1 MMDESPIKIKDIIEA
16 LLFGGFAVIGS
27 MARTLSDNTSRNKK
41 AGMKLFVAIASNAFI
56 AGFSGL
62 LILPIAKFAR
72 MDFYLGFFLAGIS
85 GWMGNVFLALIEK
98 ITIKR
103 IEDAANNSDK

>member
-1 MMDESPIKIKDIIEA
+1 MDESPIKFKDIIEA

-27 MARTLSDNTSRNKK
+27 MARTLSDNTSKNKK
-41 AGMKLFVAIASNAFI
+41 TGLKLLVAISSNAFI

-62 LILPIAKFAR
+62 LILPLAKVAN

-85 GWMGNVFLALIEK
+85 GWMGNVFLSLIEK

-103 IEDAANNSDK
+103 IEDASNTSDK